1 MQFPQIQETLH
12 TMQLSGNDRVG
23 SKTLFQTIKN
33 FDFFFLISIKEIVTM
48 FKDKMLNCFL
58 LSFLSCVDTAMALS
72 LKFDAFFVLE
82 CQVVQQTNKEAFF

>member
-1 MQFPQIQETLH
+1 
-12 TMQLSGNDRVG
+12 
-23 SKTLFQTIKN
+23 
-33 FDFFFLISIKEIVTM
+33 M

>member
-1 MQFPQIQETLH
+1 
-12 TMQLSGNDRVG
+12 MQLSGNDRVG
-23 SKTLFQTIKN
+23 SKTLFQTIQSLT
-33 FDFFFLISIKEIVTM
+33 FFVISIKEIVTM

-58 LSFLSCVDTAMALS
+58 LSFLFCVDTAMALS